1 MDAALLRLLSE
12 ITEEEQKILDGSSLD
27 MGLYS
32 DDRRDAVEAA
42 KVVGDARPISIRSHT
57 RFTAFPRHRHD
68 FVEIM
73 YVCQGEITH
82 LVGGKAIHVRAGE
95 LIFFGRN
102 TWHEILPAGKKD
114 IGVNFIVRPAFF
126 RTAFDMMEEQNI
138 LSDFIIASLAG
149 EGAADEYLYF
159 SVADKLP
166 VQNLVE
172 NLVYSLCHP
181 DDAGMRLNE
190 VTMGLLFLYL
200 MRLTDCAQTGG
211 DAPRALALRALR
223 YIDESYGAAT
233 LRQFARDNGV
243 PEYTASRVVKGQ
255 LGSSFQQLLQDKRFA
270 AARQLLRGSSLSVA
284 EIIAAVGYENTS
296 YFYRVFRERTGM
308 SPQEYRKGPKP

>member
-233 LRQFARDNGV
+233 LRQFPNTRQAGLSRDSLV
-243 PEYTASRVVKGQ
+243 PAFSSCCRISALPRPGSCCADRPSPWRKLSPRWAMKTPAIFT
-255 LGSSFQQLLQDKRFA
+255 GSSGNA
-270 AARQLLRGSSLSVA
+270 PA
-284 EIIAAVGYENTS
+284 
-296 YFYRVFRERTGM
+296 
-308 SPQEYRKGPKP
+308 